1 MNGSISTFD
10 RRLTKLEIS
19 KLGAKPYGDVVRF
32 IVQEDEDADQ
42 LIAEKSEAGE
52 IGPDTLVIVRQIV
65 GPSVLSASE
74 RVPTRF
80 QQLGERPC
88 GNISRT
94 VTPRRG
100 RPRQFTEP
108 M

>member
-42 LIAEKSEAGE
+42 IIRDKRKTGE
-52 IGPDTLVIVRQIV
+52 IKPDTLVIVRQIV
-65 GPSVLSASE
+65 GRTPALSASE
-74 RVPTRF
+74 RVPALF
-80 QQLGERPC
+80 D
-88 GNISRT
+88 S
-94 VTPRRG
+94 
-100 RPRQFTEP
+100 
-108 M
+108 